1 MVELAVGWLASHL
14 CSRGRGEPAEP
25 AVEEQ
30 LRGLAALVRAKLDDD
45 PALRSLELEA
55 ADSPEPSPRTRRRV
69 VQALEDAVWTD
80 PQFGEALAAIV
91 ERLRPVLAQQAD

>member
-14 CSRGRGEPAEP
+14 FDRSRAQEAAP

-30 LRGLAALVRAKLDDD
+30 LRGLAGLVRAKLDDD
-45 PALRSLELEA
+45 PALRTLEREA
-55 ADSPEPSPRTRRRV
+55 QSSPAPSAGTRRRV

-80 PQFGEALAAIV
+80 PQFGEALAELVA
-91 ERLRPVLAQQAD
+91 RLRPVMPHPAE